1 MTKQICLSLEPLWE
15 YILYA
20 LNSVFNM
27 ATFHLKVYAF
37 TYLYM
42 AHFLSTQLHDIVV
55 DLSVFNIRQNSYT

>member
-20 LNSVFNM
+20 LNSVFNT

-42 AHFLSTQLHDIVV
+42 AHFLSP
-55 DLSVFNIRQNSYT
+55 F